1 MMASS
6 PEPSASESPPEALPL
21 PAKPA
26 FLLSPVRRLALQE
39 KENKNALGDKN
50 NDNENGSANGTLSC
64 KDDAA
69 STAEATKKKTPDEV
83 LLSSTSS
90 RVGPNYQCP
99 HIPRVVAAEGE
110 YEGDRPEPELLE
122 IEVPSSSSP
131 RSDESWS
138 GEDRAAF
145 LLGLHLFGKEFR
157 SVQRLVANKPIS
169 RVVRYYYDDFKYT
182 IAYRRWREFSVRWGI
197 KGEQFVS
204 GRKQTKLLQGL
215 LERGGQGQ
223 ASKRR
228 GERLRKIA
236 EDFNDGEIGLEKF
249 VLDIVGVVGR
259 DALVGAVDLS
269 AYGQDKA
276 PATGEGED
284 DNGDLIDV
292 GSSFFSALS
301 DKLRQKVF
309 FAHLWEPLSRKTGWT
324 LCKAQAGGDGA
335 EGNSDGS
342 APTPSASSEVLSF
355 EVGQSG
361 GQERVSG
368 ILGLLR
374 HAEERGERLAIP
386 RDTRMWFELQ
396 RGPAPRGSTASA
408 GHRSRVG
415 AHKPARTYANHDGK
429 FCANCG
435 TTSTPLWRKDRTNN
449 DTILCNACGI
459 YKKNHGRE
467 RPISEAAK
475 AAAAAAAAAASRP
488 ADPQRKEMAAPLVD
502 ETTTTTTGSALSD
515 QDVIPLK
522 VVEIKQDTAASG
534 GVKRKRVDDADEGA
548 RTEVK
553 DEATLPKW
561 GEARRTRGA
570 NRKRKLERAT
580 EVKEEEQEEDGE
592 QEEEEPLCMAA
603 AQALMAIHGEHWG
616 KGAAA
621 IQQRSSS
628 SKPSPRPAPG
638 GGTQTCANCGTAST
652 PLWRKDRETGTIL
665 CNACGIYKKNHG
677 KTRPINGFSASSSSS
692 AAQSHKKQRKAKA
705 IAAPVVPRMVPAAQ
719 PKTAVEPSPAVPPEA
734 PRFFSSVPLSAAQAL
749 RVETSSPS
757 LVIV

>member
-6 PEPSASESPPEALPL
+6 PEPSASESPPEAVPL

-50 NDNENGSANGTLSC
+50 NENENGSANGTLSC

-467 RPISEAAK
+467 NI
-475 AAAAAAAAAASRP
+475 
-488 ADPQRKEMAAPLVD
+488 
-502 ETTTTTTGSALSD
+502 
-515 QDVIPLK
+515 
-522 VVEIKQDTAASG
+522 VE
-534 GVKRKRVDDADEGA
+534 
-548 RTEVK
+548 
-553 DEATLPKW
+553 
-561 GEARRTRGA
+561 
-570 NRKRKLERAT
+570 
-580 EVKEEEQEEDGE
+580 
-592 QEEEEPLCMAA
+592 
-603 AQALMAIHGEHWG
+603 
-616 KGAAA
+616 
-621 IQQRSSS
+621 
-628 SKPSPRPAPG
+628 
-638 GGTQTCANCGTAST
+638 
-652 PLWRKDRETGTIL
+652 GTI
-665 CNACGIYKKNHG
+665 H
-677 KTRPINGFSASSSSS
+677 
-692 AAQSHKKQRKAKA
+692 
-705 IAAPVVPRMVPAAQ
+705 
-719 PKTAVEPSPAVPPEA
+719 
-734 PRFFSSVPLSAAQAL
+734 
-749 RVETSSPS
+749 
-757 LVIV
+757 